1 MTTNEA
7 IAKYN
12 FISKVVLKN
21 GNEELSKE
29 LKVKVMSMRIELSKI
44 KKAFDED
51 TKTFIDGIVTEDFKN
66 LAQKQNKTEE
76 EQVEYTNQERNIN
89 EAYQEYI
96 IQLSNKEVD
105 VKSELSADEF
115 NEIVVV
121 NSGNDVEINGNKIP
135 AADFLEILYTL
146 FVKE

>member
-1 MTTNEA
+1 MTTSEA

-29 LKVKVMSMRIELSKI
+29 LKVKVMSMRIELNKI

-51 TKTFIDGIVTEDFKN
+51 TKTFIDELITDDFRK
-66 LAQKQNKTEE
+66 LAQKQDKTDE
-76 EQVEYTNQERNIN
+76 EQASYKEQEAKIN
-89 EAYQEYI
+89 EAYSEYI
-96 IQLSNKEVD
+96 IQRSNKEVD
-105 VKSELSADEF
+105 VKSELTVDEF
-115 NEIVVV
+115 NEIVGV
-121 NSGNDVEINGNKIP
+121 NSGNDVEINGNKIT
-135 AADFLEILYTL
+135 AGDFLEVLYTL

>member
-12 FISKVVLKN
+12 FISKVVLQN
-21 GNEELSKE
+21 GNEELSKN
-29 LKVKVMSMRIELSKI
+29 LKVKVMSMRIELNKI

-51 TKTFIDGIVTEDFKN
+51 TKTFIDELITDDFRK
-66 LAQKQNKTEE
+66 LAQKQDKTDE
-76 EQVEYTNQERNIN
+76 EQVLYKEQETKIN
-89 EAYQEYI
+89 EAYSEYI
-96 IQLSNKEVD
+96 VQRSNKEVD
-105 VKSELSADEF
+105 VKSELTVDEF
-115 NEIVVV
+115 NEIVGV
-121 NSGNDVEINGNKIP
+121 NSGNDVEINGNKIT